1 MIYSGHLGAFG
12 SVLSPKAS
20 MYLFITSKHNPYFGP
35 PSPAQAQCQLSWSV
49 GAGMPL
55 APKYALVAWQTQV
68 LYMAQEPVAENLQA
82 AHASSI
88 DLKAPSSAVSGVSPS
103 GVGGAPGRGLLSS
116 SSGGPPWTRKEVCA
130 TQGDRVRE
138 STNATTAMFMML
150 CSIED
155 SSVS

>member
-49 GAGMPL
+49 GSGMPL
-55 APKYALVAWQTQV
+55 APKYALVAWQTHV

-82 AHASSI
+82 AHASAS
-88 DLKAPSSAVSGVSPS
+88 LAYAPSLA
-103 GVGGAPGRGLLSS
+103 GVGISPTG
-116 SSGGPPWTRKEVCA
+116 SGGGCGCDV
-130 TQGDRVRE
+130 
-138 STNATTAMFMML
+138 F
-150 CSIED
+150 
-155 SSVS
+155 